1 MNCSLRARTRWVVF
15 SHISQ
20 ALCSFIYS
28 LPQLPGKGLYYVKII
43 LNFCPNNWS
52 VTVSLYHILH
62 NMLSPS
68 WGNVAIII
76 YTNGRYPTC
85 SHIFQLRNVPEHRLW
100 RSIILART
108 ASRPTIGCAVRIYT
122 TGAAAVRWCDTPHN
136 RNKTKVTGCMGLNG
150 LWDSIVYTPVV
161 FCK

>member
-1 MNCSLRARTRWVVF
+1 MNCSRHGLRARSRWVVF

-28 LPQLPGKGLYYVKII
+28 PPQLPVKGLYYHDYVKII

-76 YTNGRYPTC
+76 YTNVRYPVFPYISAAERSGASFVKKYHPGTYSFKANHWLC
-85 SHIFQLRNVPEHRLW
+85 CENIHHWGSGCEVVRYSTQQKQNQGNRLHGVEW
-100 RSIILART
+100 FV
-108 ASRPTIGCAVRIYT
+108 G
-122 TGAAAVRWCDTPHN
+122 
-136 RNKTKVTGCMGLNG
+136 
-150 LWDSIVYTPVV
+150 
-161 FCK
+161 